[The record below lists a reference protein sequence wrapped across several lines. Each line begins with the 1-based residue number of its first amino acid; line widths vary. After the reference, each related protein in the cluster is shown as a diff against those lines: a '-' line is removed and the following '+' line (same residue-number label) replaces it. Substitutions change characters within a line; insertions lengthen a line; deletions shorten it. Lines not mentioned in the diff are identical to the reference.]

1 MNVDQEKLKDICGKT
16 VYDNVPHEKIELFDI
31 TYNRYVNQDTN
42 EVNAKGGQTVCAM
55 KIDGQEYIGLAFCSK
70 QDNFSKKAGRKIA
83 MLRAFT
89 HYWDYVKSI
98 KTSGVPI

>member
-1 MNVDQEKLKDICGKT
+1 M
-16 VYDNVPHEKIELFDI
+16 FDI
-31 TYNRYVNQDTN
+31 AYNRYVNQDTQ

-55 KIDGQEYIGLAFCSK
+55 KIDGQEYIGLAYCSR

-89 HYWDYVKSI
+89 HYWEYVKSI
-98 KTSGVPI
+98 SGGVHI